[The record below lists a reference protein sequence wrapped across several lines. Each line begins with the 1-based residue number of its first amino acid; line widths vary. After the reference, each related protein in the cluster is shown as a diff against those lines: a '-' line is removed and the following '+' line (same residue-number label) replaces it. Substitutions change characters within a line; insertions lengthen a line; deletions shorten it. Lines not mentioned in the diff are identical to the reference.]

1 MHDTYVRC
9 PICGGAH
16 RLMAYDPY
24 DGRMG
29 SGTEEY
35 YILCGNFT
43 VTASYK
49 KFFKE
54 VDIAIKEKEQEK

>member
-1 MHDTYVRC
+1 MKDTYVRC
-9 PICGGAH
+9 PICGKPH
-16 RLMAYDPY
+16 RLMVYDPY

-49 KFFKE
+49 VFLKK
-54 VDIAIKEKEQEK
+54 